1 MKHRIGIIGL
11 GGMGTWHLNALLTMD
26 ELELAGIWDIRE
38 VRRDYA
44 KSRDVFVYDSL
55 EAMLSDETVDLVLI
69 ATPNDLHRPLAIQAM
84 EAGKNVI
91 CEKPIT
97 MSSEDLDAMISVS
110 QKTGRF
116 LTVHQNRRWDSDF
129 LVVKE
134 ILKEGNLGPVFRIE
148 SRVEGAHGIPGDWR
162 QKPEKGGGMILDW
175 GVHLLDQALLLFP
188 DEKVETVYATITN
201 ITNTEVDD
209 GFTTDLGFSNGVH
222 IMVEVGTS
230 NFITMPRWLVL
241 GRDGTAVIEDWNL
254 NGKQVCAHGNDDKD
268 VVPVIT
274 AAGLTK
280 TMAPRREDTIMTRSL
295 PEVQSDVKDFYRN
308 VVAHL
313 DGREESLIQM
323 PQVSRVMRLMEAI
336 RASAAQKQVISF
348 EA

>member
-11 GGMGTWHLNALLTMD
+11 GGMGTWHLNELLTMD

-134 ILKEGNLGPVFRIE
+134 ILKEGNLGSVFRIE

>member
-11 GGMGTWHLNALLTMD
+11 GGMGTWHLNELLTMD

-201 ITNTEVDD
+201 TTNTEVDD

>member
-11 GGMGTWHLNALLTMD
+11 GGMGTWHLNELLTMD

>member
-11 GGMGTWHLNALLTMD
+11 GGMGTWHLNELLTMD

-323 PQVSRVMRLMEAI
+323 PQMSRVMRLMEAI